1 MNNPDQRIQEIVKS
15 ITCYDYLKMDD
26 KSYKF
31 LEEKA
36 VKAIKSELQRVQ
48 DEARKEERK
57 RAKYLI
63 EVERIATVHQIWHA
77 GEMRNEIYNPR
88 KTMAY
93 LEKLHAELVK
103 KGEGK

>member
-36 VKAIKSELQRVQ
+36 VKAIKSELQQVADAVRL
-48 DEARKEERK
+48 EERK
-57 RAKYLI
+57 KKYP
-63 EVERIATVHQIWHA
+63 
-77 GEMRNEIYNPR
+77 MY
-88 KTMAY
+88 
-93 LEKLHAELVK
+93 KLKNGKLTKVAELAK
-103 KGEGK
+103 KGEDENI